1 MNLRY
6 NSSCQSY
13 YLEINFSCQID
24 ATVEFLHETNL
35 THVDLCDM
43 KREVFTAQDL
53 DYTDVYFK

>member
-13 YLEINFSCQID
+13 YLEINFSWQID
-24 ATVEFLHETNL
+24 ATVEFLHKTNL

-43 KREVFTAQDL
+43 KREVFTEQDL